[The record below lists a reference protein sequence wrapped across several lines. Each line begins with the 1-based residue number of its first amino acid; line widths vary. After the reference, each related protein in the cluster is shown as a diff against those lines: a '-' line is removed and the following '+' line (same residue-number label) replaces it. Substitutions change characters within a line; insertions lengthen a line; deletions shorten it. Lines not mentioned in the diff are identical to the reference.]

1 MDFIS
6 VYLCDLCG
14 EKKTKRINKIL
25 IKDMHLRSFFIAVII
40 TLGIGIQSLSSQD
53 IPQPFLEFTDHPW
66 VDSVFRSLSPE
77 ERIGQLIWLEVHP
90 GDDIEQYIRI
100 NDIIR
105 KKHVGGIIFSGGSP
119 ERFVALVNYFQK
131 VSEVP
136 LFIIRENAIRP
147 GLEMDSVIRFP
158 SGIALSSVHNDEL
171 IGLMGKVV
179 SEQYKR
185 AGVTV
190 SFNSPGQPVNNEIL
204 FRESLLRN
212 GIVAVSRDFPLSLKA
227 GTFIPLSTGDPE
239 NTVKE
244 IIEKVKKKII
254 TQQEIDEQCRRI
266 LSAKYWAGL
275 SQFIPVEEHNLRD
288 ELSKPS
294 FEALVIDLYSNAL
307 TVIRNESSLIP
318 VRDLKDLKT
327 AVVAFNHNEIN
338 LFQKRVQDYLPADLF
353 NIDPSDKTEAEKL
366 AEKLKDYDLVIA
378 GVFENADSS
387 GLTRG
392 SADISHFLEKTESTP
407 KTILVYFGNPYLP
420 GKTDQFAKAD
430 AILIAYE
437 DNDYT
442 QDLSAQLIFGGIG
455 AKGTLQTG
463 IPGIMAAGSGIM
475 TKGNIRLSYALPEN
489 AGLSSARLYSRIDSV
504 VNIGLEA
511 KAYPGCEVM
520 VARKGIVVFH
530 KTYGYHTYEKHTPVW
545 KEDLFDLA
553 SVTKV
558 SSTLAGLML
567 LDSQGKFS
575 VDNRLGDYLHDFRN
589 TNKENLLMKDLL
601 AHQAGMRD
609 WIPFW
614 KETVRTDSSFKRR
627 TFSHEQSEHFPIKVA
642 DDLFIH
648 KNYRKKIFEEIKK
661 SPLGAR
667 KYVYSDL
674 TFIISTGI
682 IDNLAGEK
690 WYEFVTENVYHKL
703 GAYDICFNP
712 LPKYPLERIVPTEY
726 DSLFRRQLLHGTVH
740 DEGAAM
746 LGGISGHA
754 GLFATANDLMKL
766 MEMYRRMG
774 EYGGEQII
782 SRDVMERYTRVQ
794 FPENDNRRGLGFDK
808 PYLNNG
814 TLSPAETY
822 PAPGAPPESFGH
834 SGYTGTFVWMD
845 PVNEI
850 TYVFLSN
857 RVHPTRNNNLLSE
870 LRIRAGIL
878 QAVYDSIIF

>member
-1 MDFIS
+1 M
-6 VYLCDLCG
+6 
-14 EKKTKRINKIL
+14 RI
-25 IKDMHLRSFFIAVII
+25 RPYII
-40 TLGIGIQSLSSQD
+40 TAISILSLAFQPLKSQEV
-53 IPQPFLEFTDHPW
+53 PQPFLEFTDHPW
-66 VDSVFRSLSPE
+66 VDSVFRSLTPE
-77 ERIGQLIWLEVHP
+77 ERIGQLIWLEVPP
-90 GDDIEQYIRI
+90 GDDIEQYIRL
-100 NDIIR
+100 NDIVR
-105 KKHVGGIIFSGGSP
+105 KKYAGGIIFSGGRP
-119 ERFVALVNYFQK
+119 ERVAEMVNYFEE

-136 LFIIRENAIRP
+136 LLIIRKNDRKP
-147 GLEMDSVIRFP
+147 GLEMDSVISFP
-158 SGIALSSVHNDEL
+158 SWTTLGSVNDDEL
-171 IGLMGKVV
+171 IRRMGLAVA
-179 SEQYKR
+179 EQYLR
-185 AGVTV
+185 AGVNV
-190 SFNSPGQPVNNEIL
+190 SLNSPGQPVKNEIL
-204 FRESLLRN
+204 FRESLLHN
-212 GIVAVSRDFPLSLKA
+212 GIISVSGDFPLSFRT
-227 GTFIPLSTGDPE
+227 GTTIPVSAEDPE
-239 NTVKE
+239 STVRE
-244 IIEKVKKKII
+244 ISEKVRKNII
-254 TQQEIDEQCRRI
+254 SRQDIDDQCRKI

-275 SQFIPVEEHNLRD
+275 SHFSPVEEHNLND

-294 FEALVIDLYSNAL
+294 LEALVIDLYSNAL
-307 TVIRNESSLIP
+307 TVIRNEGSLMP

-327 AVVAFNHNEIN
+327 AVIAFNSKEIT
-338 LFQKRVQDYLPADLF
+338 LFQKRVQDYIPTDIF
-353 NIDPSDKTEAEKL
+353 NIVPSDEAEAGKL

-378 GVFENADSS
+378 GIFENADSS
-387 GLTRG
+387 GLTGG
-392 SADISHFLEKTESTP
+392 SADIARFLDKAGSTS
-407 KTILVYFGNPYLP
+407 KTIAVYFGNPYLP
-420 GKTDQFAKAD
+420 GTTDQITKSD
-430 AILIAYE
+430 AILVAYE
-437 DNDYT
+437 DNNYT

-455 AKGTLQTG
+455 AKGTLQSG
-463 IPGIMAAGSGIM
+463 IAGIMPAGSGIM
-475 TKGNIRLSYALPEN
+475 TTGNIRLGYALPEN
-489 AGLSSARLYSRIDSV
+489 AGLSSPVLNSRIDSV

-511 KAYPGCEVM
+511 GAYPGCEVM

-567 LDSQGKFS
+567 LDSRGKFS
-575 VDNRLGDYLHDFRN
+575 VDNSLADYLHDFRK

-614 KETVRTDSSFKRR
+614 KETVRADSSFKRR
-627 TFSHEQSEHFPIKVA
+627 TFSHEQSARFPVKVA

-648 KNYRKKIFEEIKK
+648 KNYRKKIMEEIKK
-661 SPLGAR
+661 SPLGAK

-682 IDNLAGEK
+682 IDHLSGEP
-690 WYEFVTENVYHKL
+690 WYEFVTDNIYHKL

-782 SRDVMERYTRVQ
+782 RRDVLERYTRVQ

-808 PYLNNG
+808 PLLNNSEVSD
-814 TLSPAETY
+814 TEAY
-822 PAPGAPPESFGH
+822 PAKGAPPESFGH

-870 LRIRAGIL
+870 LNIRSQIL
-878 QAVYDSIIF
+878 QAVYDSMAAPKR

>member
-1 MDFIS
+1 
-6 VYLCDLCG
+6 V
-14 EKKTKRINKIL
+14 K
-25 IKDMHLRSFFIAVII
+25 
-40 TLGIGIQSLSSQD
+40 
-53 IPQPFLEFTDHPW
+53 
-66 VDSVFRSLSPE
+66 
-77 ERIGQLIWLEVHP
+77 
-90 GDDIEQYIRI
+90 
-100 NDIIR
+100 
-105 KKHVGGIIFSGGSP
+105 
-119 ERFVALVNYFQK
+119 
-131 VSEVP
+131 
-136 LFIIRENAIRP
+136 
-147 GLEMDSVIRFP
+147 
-158 SGIALSSVHNDEL
+158 
-171 IGLMGKVV
+171 
-179 SEQYKR
+179 
-185 AGVTV
+185 
-190 SFNSPGQPVNNEIL
+190 NEII
-204 FRESLLRN
+204 FRESLLHN
-212 GIVAVSRDFPLSLKA
+212 GIITVSRDFPLSLRT
-227 GTFIPLSTGDPE
+227 GTYIPVSADDPE
-239 NTVKE
+239 STVRE
-244 IIEKVKKKII
+244 ISEKVRKNLISR
-254 TQQEIDEQCRRI
+254 QDIDDQCRKI

-275 SQFIPVEEHNLRD
+275 SHFSPVEEHNLSD

-294 FEALVIDLYSNAL
+294 LEALVIDLYSNAL

-318 VRDLKDLKT
+318 VKDLKDLKT
-327 AVVAFNHNEIN
+327 AIVAFNRNEIT
-338 LFQKRVQDYLPADLF
+338 LFQKRVQDYIPADLF
-353 NIDPSDKTEAEKL
+353 NIDPSEEAVAAEL
-366 AEKLKDYDLVIA
+366 EEKLKDYDLVIA
-378 GVFENADSS
+378 GIFENDDTS
-387 GLTRG
+387 GPARG
-392 SADISHFLEKTESTP
+392 IADISRFIGKAGSNS
-407 KTILVYFGNPYLP
+407 KTIAVYFGNPYLP
-420 GKTDQFAKAD
+420 GKTDQFTKAD
-430 AILIAYE
+430 AILLAYE

-455 AKGTLQTG
+455 AKGTLQSG
-463 IPGIMAAGSGIM
+463 ISGIMPAGSGIM
-475 TKGNIRLSYALPEN
+475 TTGNIRLGYALPEN
-489 AGLSSARLYSRIDSV
+489 AGLSSRILYSRIDSV

-511 KAYPGCEVM
+511 GAYPGCEVM
-520 VARKGIVVFH
+520 VARKGIVVFQ
-530 KTYGYHTYEKHTPVW
+530 KAYGFHTYERRIPVW
-545 KEDLFDLA
+545 KEDIFDLA

-575 VDNRLGDYLHDFRN
+575 VDNKLSDYLHEFRN

-614 KETVRTDSSFKRR
+614 KETVRADSSFKRR
-627 TFSHEQSEHFPIKVA
+627 IFSHEQSDKFPVKVA

-648 KNYRKKIFEEIKK
+648 KNYRKKIMEEIRK
-661 SPLGAR
+661 SPLGTK

-690 WYEFVTENVYHKL
+690 WYDFVTSNIYHKL

-712 LPKYPLERIVPTEY
+712 HLKYHLERIVPTEY

-782 SRDVMERYTRVQ
+782 GRDVMERYTRVQ

-808 PYLNNG
+808 PLLNNSEVSD
-814 TLSPAETY
+814 TEAY
-822 PAPGAPPESFGH
+822 PAKGAPPESFGH

-870 LRIRAGIL
+870 LNIRSQIL
-878 QAVYDSIIF
+878 QAVYDSMAVPNH

>member
-1 MDFIS
+1 
-6 VYLCDLCG
+6 
-14 EKKTKRINKIL
+14 
-25 IKDMHLRSFFIAVII
+25 MHLRSFFTAAII
-40 TLGIGIQSLSSQD
+40 TMGIGIQSLSSQD
-53 IPQPFLEFTDHPW
+53 NTQPFMEYIDHPW
-66 VDSVFRSLSPE
+66 VDSVFRSLTPE
-77 ERIGQLIWLEVHP
+77 ERIGQLIWPEVHP
-90 GDDIEQYIRI
+90 GDDIEQYVRLS
-100 NDIIR
+100 DLIR
-105 KKHVGGIIFSGGSP
+105 KKHAGGIIISGGRP
-119 ERFVALVNYFQK
+119 ERLAEIVNYFQR

-136 LFIIRENAIRP
+136 LFIIRKNDIRP
-147 GLEMDSVIRFP
+147 GLELDSVISFP
-158 SGIALSSVHNDEL
+158 SRTTLGSVNDDEL
-171 IGLMGKVV
+171 IKLMGKAVAD
-179 SEQYKR
+179 QYLR
-185 AGVTV
+185 AGVNA
-190 SFNSPGQPVNNEIL
+190 SLNSPGQPVKNELL
-204 FRESLLRN
+204 FRESLLSN
-212 GIVAVSRDFPLSLKA
+212 GILTFSSDFPLSFRT
-227 GTFIPLSTGDPE
+227 GTYIPLSADDPE
-239 NTVKE
+239 STVRE
-244 IIEKVKKKII
+244 ISEKVRKKII
-254 TQQEIDEQCRRI
+254 SRQDIDDQCRKI

-275 SQFIPVEEHNLRD
+275 SHFSPIEENNLSD

-294 FEALVIDLYSNAL
+294 LEALVIDLYSNAL

-318 VRDLKDLKT
+318 VRGLNDLKT
-327 AVVAFNHNEIN
+327 AVIAYNRSEITP
-338 LFQKRVQDYLPADLF
+338 FQKRVQDYIPADLY
-353 NIDPSDKTEAEKL
+353 NIDPSDEAEAGKL
-366 AEKLKDYDLVIA
+366 AEKLRDYDLVIA

-392 SADISHFLEKTESTP
+392 STDISRFLDKAESTS
-407 KTILVYFGNPYLP
+407 KTIVVLFRNPYLP
-420 GKTDQFAKAD
+420 GITDQFTKAD

-437 DNDYT
+437 DNNYT
-442 QDLSAQLIFGGIG
+442 QDLSAQLIFGGTG
-455 AKGTLQTG
+455 AKGTLQSG
-463 IPGIMAAGSGIM
+463 IAGIMPAGSGI
-475 TKGNIRLSYALPEN
+475 TTTGNIRLRYALPEN
-489 AGLSSARLYSRIDSV
+489 AGLSSRTLNSRIDS
-504 VNIGLEA
+504 IATSGLEA
-511 KAYPGCEVM
+511 RAYPGCEVI

-530 KTYGYHTYEKHTPVW
+530 KTYGYHTYENHTPVW
-545 KEDLFDLA
+545 KEDMFDLA

-558 SSTLAGLML
+558 SATLAGLML

-575 VDNRLGDYLHDFRN
+575 VDNKLGDYLHEFRN
-589 TNKENLLMKDLL
+589 TNKENLLMKDML

-614 KETVRTDSSFKRR
+614 KETVRADSSFKRH
-627 TFSHEQSEHFPIKVA
+627 TFSHEQSEQFPLKVA

-648 KNYRKKIFEEIKK
+648 KNYRKKIMEEIRD
-661 SPLGAR
+661 SPLGAK

-682 IDNLAGEK
+682 IDNLTGEK
-690 WYEFVTENVYHKL
+690 WYEYVSRNIWHKL
-703 GAYDICFNP
+703 GAFDICFNP
-712 LPKYPLERIVPTEY
+712 WPKYPLERIVPTEY

-782 SRDVMERYTRVQ
+782 SRDVMERYTKVQ

-808 PYLNNG
+808 PYLNNDE
-814 TLSPAETY
+814 LSPAETY

-845 PVNEI
+845 PINEI

-870 LRIRAGIL
+870 LRIRANIL

>member
-1 MDFIS
+1 
-6 VYLCDLCG
+6 
-14 EKKTKRINKIL
+14 
-25 IKDMHLRSFFIAVII
+25 MHLRSFFIAAII

-53 IPQPFLEFTDHPW
+53 IPYPFLEFTDHPW

-77 ERIGQLIWLEVHP
+77 ERIGQLIWLEVQP
-90 GDDIEQYIRI
+90 GDEIEQYIRI
-100 NDIIR
+100 SDIVR
-105 KKHVGGIIFSGGSP
+105 KNLAGGIILRAGKP
-119 ERFVALVNYFQK
+119 ERLAAMVNYYQEA
-131 VSEVP
+131 SEVP
-136 LFIIRENAIRP
+136 LLIIRKNDKRP
-147 GLEMDSVIRFP
+147 GLEMDSVISFP
-158 SGIALSSVHNDEL
+158 SRITLGSVHNDEL
-171 IGLMGKVV
+171 IRLMGKDV

-190 SFNSPGQPVNNEIL
+190 SLNSPGQPVNNEIL

-212 GIVAVSRDFPLSLKA
+212 GIIAVSRDFPLSLKA

-275 SQFIPVEEHNLRD
+275 SRFMPVEEHNLRD

-294 FEALVIDLYSNAL
+294 LEALVIDLYSNAL
-307 TVIRNESSLIP
+307 TVIRNESSLLP

-327 AVVAFNHNEIN
+327 AVVAFNHKGITQ
-338 LFQKRVQDYLPADLF
+338 FQKRVQDYLPADLF
-353 NIDPSDKTEAEKL
+353 NSDPSDETEAGKL

-387 GLTRG
+387 VLTRG
-392 SADISHFLEKTESTP
+392 NSDISLILDKAESTS
-407 KTILVYFGNPYLP
+407 KTIVVFFGNPYLP
-420 GKTDQFAKAD
+420 GITDQFAKAD
-430 AILIAYE
+430 AILLAYE
-437 DNDYT
+437 DNNYT

-455 AKGTLQTG
+455 AKGTLQSG
-463 IPGIMAAGSGIM
+463 IAGIMPAGSGIM
-475 TKGNIRLSYALPEN
+475 TTGNIRLSYALPEN
-489 AGLSSARLYSRIDSV
+489 AGLSSARLFSRIDSV

-530 KTYGYHTYEKHTPVW
+530 KTYGYHTYENHTPVW

-575 VDNRLGDYLHDFRN
+575 VDNRLGDYLGYFRN
-589 TNKENLLMKDLL
+589 SNKENLLMKDML

-614 KETVRTDSSFKRR
+614 KETVRADSSFKRR

-648 KNYRKKIFEEIKK
+648 KNYRKKIMEEIRE
-661 SPLGAR
+661 SPLGPK

-682 IDNLAGEK
+682 IDHLTGEK
-690 WYEFVTENVYHKL
+690 WYEFVTENVFHKL

-808 PYLNNG
+808 PLLNN
-814 TLSPAETY
+814 SEVSDAESY
-822 PAPGAPPESFGH
+822 PAKGAPPESFGH

-857 RVHPTRNNNLLSE
+857 RVHPTRNNNKLSE
-870 LRIRAGIL
+870 MNIRSQIL
-878 QAVYDSIIF
+878 QAVYDAMIF